1 MADAKIAKQKE
12 DDIFNEDNKLE
23 SGRVQWGKIG
33 DNVKGTY
40 IDKRDI
46 KYDDG
51 KTGYIYEILASGGE
65 YHAITD
71 DEEGNIVVAEKATV
85 IEAGDYVRVS
95 GKKGIDDEMKK
106 VKIGQKVGYRFEA
119 WGKKVAGKKPF
130 KDVKVY
136 RGVMDEQWLS
146 EQKKGDDIFN
156 QDTPFS

>member
-1 MADAKIAKQKE
+1 MANAKTAMQE

-33 DNVKGTY
+33 DFIKGTY

-51 KTGYIYEILASGGE
+51 KTGYIYEILATGGE
-65 YHAITD
+65 YHSITD
-71 DEEGNIVVAEKATV
+71 DDSGNSVIAEKATA
-85 IEAGDYVRVS
+85 IEKGDYVRVS

-106 VKIGQKVGYRFEA
+106 VKIGQKVGFRFEA
-119 WGKKVAGKKPF
+119 MGKKVSGKKPF

-136 RGVMDEQWLS
+136 RGVMDEAWLA
-146 EQKKGDDIFN
+146 EQNNKDDVLSQDIPFN
-156 QDTPFS
+156 

>member
-1 MADAKIAKQKE
+1 MAQPKALQE
-12 DDIFNEDNKLE
+12 DDIFNEGNKLE

-33 DNVKGTY
+33 DYIKGTY
-40 IDKRDI
+40 IDKREI

-51 KTGYIYEILASGGE
+51 KTGFVYELLATGGE

-71 DEEGNIVVAEKATV
+71 DESGNAIIAEKATT
-85 IEAGDYVRVS
+85 IASGDYVRVS

-106 VKIGQKVGYRFEA
+106 VKIGQKVGFRFEGM
-119 WGKKVAGKKPF
+119 GKKVAGKKPF

-136 RGVMDEQWLS
+136 RGAMDEEWLK
-146 EQKKGDDIFN
+146 EQNKTDEIFN

>member
-1 MADAKIAKQKE
+1 MADAKIAKQE
-12 DDIFNEDNKLE
+12 DDIFNEENKLE

-33 DNVKGTY
+33 DFVKGTY

-51 KTGYIYEILASGGE
+51 KTGYIYELLASGGE
-65 YHAITD
+65 YHTITD
-71 DEEGNIVVAEKATV
+71 DDAGNAVIAEKGTV
-85 IEAGDYVRVS
+85 IENGDYVRVS

-106 VKIGQKVGYRFEA
+106 VKIGQKVGLRFEGM
-119 WGKKVAGKKPF
+119 GKKVAGKKPF

-136 RGVMDEQWLS
+136 RGAMDDAWLEEQS
-146 EQKKGDDIFN
+146 KGDELFN

>member
-1 MADAKIAKQKE
+1 MAQAKNATQE

-33 DNVKGTY
+33 DYVKGTY
-40 IDKRDI
+40 VDKRDI

-51 KTGYIYEILASGGE
+51 KTGYIYEILAYGGE

-71 DEEGNIVVAEKATV
+71 DETGNVVVAEKATV
-85 IEAGDYVRVS
+85 IESGDYVRVS

-106 VKIGQKVGYRFEA
+106 IKIGQRVGLRFEA
-119 WGKKVAGKKPF
+119 MGKKVAGKKPF

-136 RGVMDEQWLS
+136 RGAMDEQWLK
-146 EQKKGDDIFN
+146 EQEPKVEE
-156 QDTPFS
+156 TPFD